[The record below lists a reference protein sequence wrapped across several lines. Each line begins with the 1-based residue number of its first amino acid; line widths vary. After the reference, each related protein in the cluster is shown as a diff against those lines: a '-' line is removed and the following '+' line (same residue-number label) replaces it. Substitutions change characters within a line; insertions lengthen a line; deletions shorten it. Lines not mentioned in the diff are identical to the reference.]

1 MSGDGTL
8 SKPHI
13 ETQNKKGKSKRSIGS
28 FLLSNS
34 RRCISDPDQIAPATS
49 LWTHRRD
56 GAVNLRI
63 EKEGPAN
70 AKPMSIPTLLV
81 NTVKRNANGTAIGKG
96 FVWSF
101 SITF

>member
-1 MSGDGTL
+1 MAPFLYTIYRNSE
-8 SKPHI
+8 SKQKIKTIHRIFPDLITQSFVHI
-13 ETQNKKGKSKRSIGS
+13 
-28 FLLSNS
+28 L
-34 RRCISDPDQIAPATS
+34 DPDQIAPATS

-101 SITF
+101 SVMF